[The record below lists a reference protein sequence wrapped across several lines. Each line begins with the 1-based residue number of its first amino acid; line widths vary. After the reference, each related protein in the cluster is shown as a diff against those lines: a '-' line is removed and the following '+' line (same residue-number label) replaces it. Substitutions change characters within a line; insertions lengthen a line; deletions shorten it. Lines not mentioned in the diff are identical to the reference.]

1 MWKFASPTWPIM
13 DAKRFSCEQSC
24 LVSVMRFAS
33 WERGTATSVD
43 QISVPG
49 GRVLSMVK
57 RASLRAA
64 QREVFSRGVLAKIW
78 WGAMVVIIID
88 DWEKT
93 SMRGGFFSFCTYKVS
108 RVVWFHEL
116 RDSLD
121 IALDGICG
129 TRKFQKESGFLQP
142 LCLPLVLITPLQGV
156 CVVIWAYF
164 SS

>member
-1 MWKFASPTWPIM
+1 M

-64 QREVFSRGVLAKIW
+64 QREVFSRGVLAKIC
-78 WGAMVVIIID
+78 WGVTIVVIIN
-88 DWEKT
+88 DWERRL
-93 SMRGGFFSFCTYKVS
+93 MWVFWGGTYKVS

-142 LCLPLVLITPLQGV
+142 LCLPLVLITPSQGV

>member
-1 MWKFASPTWPIM
+1 M

-64 QREVFSRGVLAKIW
+64 QREVFSRGVLAKIC
-78 WGAMVVIIID
+78 WGVTIVVIIN
-88 DWEKT
+88 DWEEVDV
-93 SMRGGFFSFCTYKVS
+93 GFWGVY
-108 RVVWFHEL
+108 L
-116 RDSLD
+116 QSL
-121 IALDGICG
+121 AG
-129 TRKFQKESGFLQP
+129 
-142 LCLPLVLITPLQGV
+142 
-156 CVVIWAYF
+156 CVV
-164 SS
+164 S

>member
-1 MWKFASPTWPIM
+1 
-13 DAKRFSCEQSC
+13 
-24 LVSVMRFAS
+24 
-33 WERGTATSVD
+33 
-43 QISVPG
+43 
-49 GRVLSMVK
+49 
-57 RASLRAA
+57 
-64 QREVFSRGVLAKIW
+64 
-78 WGAMVVIIID
+78 MVVIIIN

-93 SMRGGFFSFCTYKVS
+93 SMRGRGSFGTYKVS

-129 TRKFQKESGFLQP
+129 TGKFQKESGFLQP
-142 LCLPLVLITPLQGV
+142 LCLPLVLITPSQGV